1 MYLNIVWPFVCF
13 QLHHLHIHSSWSGL
27 TSCNNRG
34 LAVRRSGRKWF
45 TLLEMG
51 VGDFHAGQKS
61 RRRQKHAGT
70 KISCIHYH
78 ADHKHAKTKSRS
90 SAIPSLPKSR
100 KSKITLKSRKFG
112 FHRKEI
118 ENGRGGSF
126 VVSIG
131 STLVF
136 SLFSSRGL
144 RVQDTCVLSG
154 RGWFLQTCQKNRSC
168 CKSVACRSFFFLFF
182 FCGVSRPVL
191 SLEDVLAVR
200 WTFDQV
206 LLATLGF
213 IALCS
218 VTLCSIT
225 FMDSNV
231 DFMYF
236 NQVFRIHQLLQ
247 GK

>member
-118 ENGRGGSF
+118 ENGRGGSSCSLDRQYPRF
-126 VVSIG
+126 FPFLESWTTCTRHVCPVWTWLVSAN
-131 STLVF
+131 LPKKP
-136 SLFSSRGL
+136 
-144 RVQDTCVLSG
+144 VL
-154 RGWFLQTCQKNRSC
+154 LQVSC
-168 CKSVACRSFFFLFF
+168 LSFFLFSF
-182 FCGVSRPVL
+182 FLLRSQSSRAQPRGRFSC
-191 SLEDVLAVR
+191 SLDL
-200 WTFDQV
+200 
-206 LLATLGF
+206 
-213 IALCS
+213 
-218 VTLCSIT
+218 
-225 FMDSNV
+225 
-231 DFMYF
+231 
-236 NQVFRIHQLLQ
+236 
-247 GK
+247 